1 MTFLGVACDDWG
13 GPCDQIFCSYWSSF
27 ERHDDHMIWSG
38 NGRYCVI
45 DMVEFEVTDSL
56 WLRNSHLK
64 WYWEGILEYMW
75 IIQYLRQLR
84 LSDEWY
90 WCNDRLRI
98 GRTVDDIC
106 ERIGILWSCGNF
118 ELDYRLILTILKLEN
133 LCRLSTW
140 FVMILEAHN
149 KMIIWHLIFG
159 TGQLSTS
166 VI

>member
-106 ERIGILWSCGNF
+106 ERIGIL
-118 ELDYRLILTILKLEN
+118 LILWKFWT
-133 LCRLSTW
+133 RLSSD
-140 FVMILEAHN
+140 INDLEVG
-149 KMIIWHLIFG
+149 KLMSTFHLIRNDIG
-159 TGQLSTS
+159 ST
-166 VI
+166 